1 MIHAADGREGLQKV
15 EEEQPDL
22 IILDLMMPEMDG
34 FEMCKALRSRGDNAR
49 SLFFPLKTSWKI
61 KPKALTWVDDYVTKP
76 FSPSELALRVK
87 AVLRRVTGEELAP
100 RLWKEPLMTGVFIST
115 ARHVR

>member
-1 MIHAADGREGLQKV
+1 MIHAADGQEGLQKV

-34 FEMCKALRSRGDNAR
+34 FEMCKALRSRGDNTE

-61 KPKALTWVDDYVTKP
+61 
-76 FSPSELALRVK
+76 S
-87 AVLRRVTGEELAP
+87 P
-100 RLWKEPLMTGVFIST
+100 RL
-115 ARHVR
+115 